1 MIHLPKRNIITNHKI
16 IDTSNL
22 KYKQYKHSLKPNGL
36 WYSLYSSW
44 FNHITFQD
52 MDYKIKDYIHK
63 IELNK
68 NIFTNLQNPDS
79 NKILLIKNLNDVAIF
94 TRKYKIAKGNRKK
107 MNMDPKSKIYF
118 NYSVIDWEKV
128 AKDYGGIEFY
138 PYIKYS
144 SLFFNK
150 KPLEIYIWYSS
161 IDISSG
167 CIWNTKSIIQTI
179 KLMYKKDLKT
189 KYYISI

>member
-1 MIHLPKRNIITNHKI
+1 MIHLPKRNIITKHKI
-16 IDTSNL
+16 IDITSL

-44 FNHITFQD
+44 FNHITNQN

-68 NIFTNLQNPDS
+68 NIFTNLQKTDP
-79 NKILLIKNLNDVAIF
+79 NKILLIKNLDDVAIF

-107 MNMDPKSKIYF
+107 MNMDPNSKIYF

-128 AKDYGGIEFY
+128 ANDYGGIEFY

-150 KPLEIYIWYSS
+150 KHLEIYIWY
-161 IDISSG
+161 
-167 CIWNTKSIIQTI
+167 NYKSCR
-179 KLMYKKDLKT
+179 DL
-189 KYYISI
+189 

>member
-1 MIHLPKRNIITNHKI
+1 MIYLPKRNIITNQKI
-16 IDTSNL
+16 IDITNL
-22 KYKQYKHSLKPNGL
+22 KYKQYEQSLKPNGL

-44 FNHITFQD
+44 YNHITNQD
-52 MDYKIKDYIHK
+52 MDYKIKNYIHK
-63 IELNK
+63 IELNE

-79 NKILLIKNLNDVAIF
+79 NKILQIKNLDDVALF
-94 TRKYKIAKGNRKK
+94 TKKYKIAKGNGKR
-107 MNMDPKSKIYF
+107 MIMDPNSKIYMD
-118 NYSVIDWEKV
+118 YCIIDWEKV

-150 KPLEIYIWYSS
+150 KPLEIYIWYET

-167 CIWNTKSIIQTI
+167 CIWNTKSIIKTI
-179 KLMYKKDLKT
+179 KLLYKLNLKT
-189 KYYISI
+189 KHYISI

>member
-1 MIHLPKRNIITNHKI
+1 MIHLPKRNIITNNQI
-16 IDTSNL
+16 IDITIL
-22 KYKQYKHSLKPNGL
+22 KYKQYEHSLKPNGL

-44 FNHITFQD
+44 YNHITNQN

-79 NKILLIKNLNDVAIF
+79 NKVLLIKNLDDVELF
-94 TRKYKIAKGNRKK
+94 TKKYKIAKGNGKR
-107 MNMDPKSKIYF
+107 MNIDPNSKIYM
-118 NYSVIDWEKV
+118 NYCIIDWEKV

-138 PYIKYS
+138 PYVKYS

-150 KPLEIYIWYSS
+150 NPLEIYIWYNS

-179 KLMYKKDLKT
+179 KLLYKLDLKT
-189 KYYISI
+189 KHYISI